1 MMTTARPR
9 PPEGDFQSVS
19 AGLEHTCGVRSDGT
33 VACWGD
39 DLHGRAMPL
48 EGDFQSVSAG
58 YDHTCGVRSDGTVA
72 CWGSQARGLTA
83 PAEE

>member
-1 MMTTARPR
+1 
-9 PPEGDFQSVS
+9 
-19 AGLEHTCGVRSDGT
+19 
-33 VACWGD
+33 
-39 DLHGRAMPL
+39 MPL